1 MNTGGRWTGASG
13 GQEASGG
20 GGARAKVPGQYLP
33 PGHAGYAG
41 QNQQKMGKAQP
52 SQVEMSNLFSALLA
66 LGGEMPPPSH

>member
-1 MNTGGRWTGASG
+1 VSTINGIL
-13 GQEASGG
+13 
-20 GGARAKVPGQYLP
+20 YLLSSFTTP
-33 PGHAGYAG
+33 TFLPEWGFKSPKKIRLNAGYAG